1 MTGKPSVFVIGSGA
15 AGAAAARSLVAG
27 GAAVTLA
34 EPGRVGG
41 SCLWFACMPKKA
53 LYNAAHSA
61 RALTRAEQFGLTM
74 QGPGYDWPSV
84 LAWKWHAQ
92 ETYAGDQEAL
102 LTSRGVRLVKSPAR
116 FVGPGR
122 VAVGNQVLDP
132 DAIVV
137 ATGSEPV
144 RPPIPGAELADVS
157 SDAMGYESPPER
169 LVIIGGGYVGLEF
182 AGIYS
187 AFGTEVTIV
196 LRGAS
201 ALAKFDPEIVDITLR
216 ALARQGVRFV
226 TEASIKAIEGA
237 PGSFTVAYDDAERRA
252 HVLPC
257 DRVLLA
263 TGRRPSLASL
273 DLAAS
278 GIALDE
284 HGAPVLDD
292 ALRSSDP
299 RVYFAGDVAGRVQ
312 LTPAANAHGETVAR
326 SILTGTPVPVDLR
339 ALATAVFTV
348 PQLGQVGMTEEDARR
363 AGIEPIVRRS
373 TYEYVGAAVISDER
387 DGLVKLVFDPSDVL
401 IGAQVAS
408 PYASD
413 LIYALALAVRARMNA
428 AEIRAT
434 RAVHPSYAEAL
445 NWAAW

>member
-1 MTGKPSVFVIGSGA
+1 MTGKPSVLVIGSGA
-15 AGAAAARSLVAG
+15 AGAAAARNLVAG
-27 GAAVTLA
+27 GADVTLA
-34 EPGRVGG
+34 EAGRVGG
-41 SCLWFACMPKKA
+41 ACLWFACMPKKA
-53 LYNAAHSA
+53 LYNAAHAA
-61 RALTRAEQFGLTM
+61 RGVARAEQFGLTVD
-74 QGPGYDWPSV
+74 GAGFDWPSV

-102 LTSRGVRLVKSPAR
+102 LTSRGVRLVKVPAR
-116 FVGPGR
+116 FVGPAR
-122 VAVGNQVLDP
+122 VAVGSQVLEP

-137 ATGSEPV
+137 ATGSEPL
-144 RPPIPGAELADVS
+144 RPPIRGAELADVS
-157 SDAMGYESPPER
+157 VDAMSYQSPPKR

-187 AFGTEVTIV
+187 AFGAEVTV
-196 LRGAS
+196 LLRGTR
-201 ALAKFDPEIVDITLR
+201 ALPRFDPEIVDIALR
-216 ALARQGVRFV
+216 SLARQGVRFV
-226 TEASIKAIEGA
+226 TEASLKAITGGPGA
-237 PGSFTVAYDDAERRA
+237 FMVAYDDTDGQA
-252 HVLPC
+252 HVLDG

-263 TGRRPSLASL
+263 TGRRPALGGL

-299 RVYFAGDVAGRVQ
+299 RVYFAGDAAGRVQ
-312 LTPAANAHGETVAR
+312 LTPAANAQGETVAR
-326 SILTGTPVPVDLR
+326 SILTGAPVPVDLR

-363 AGIEPIVRRS
+363 AGIQPVVRRS

-387 DGLVKLVFDPSDVL
+387 DGLVKLVFDASDVL

-413 LIYALALAVRARMNA
+413 LIYALALAVRARMTA
-428 AEIRAT
+428 PEIQAT

>member
-1 MTGKPSVFVIGSGA
+1 MTGKPSVLVIGSGA
-15 AGAAAARSLVAG
+15 AGAAAARNLATG
-27 GAAVTLA
+27 GAEVTLA

-41 SCLWFACMPKKA
+41 ACLWFACVPKKA
-53 LYNAAHSA
+53 LYNAAHSV
-61 RALTRAEQFGLTM
+61 RSLPRAEQFGLTVADA
-74 QGPGYDWPSV
+74 GYDWPSV

-102 LTSRGVRLVKSPAR
+102 MASRGVRLVRMPAR

-122 VAVGNQVLDP
+122 VDLGGEVLEP

-144 RPPIPGAELADVS
+144 RPPIPGAEFADVS
-157 SDAMGYESPPER
+157 VDAMGYDAPPER
-169 LVIIGGGYVGLEF
+169 LAIIGGGYVGLEF

-187 AFGTEVTIV
+187 AFGTEVTMV
-196 LRGAS
+196 LRGTR
-201 ALAKFDPEIVDITLR
+201 ALPKFDPEIVDVALR

-226 TEASIKAIEGA
+226 TGASIHEIAGA
-237 PGSFTVAYDDAERRA
+237 PGAFSIRYDDAGGEARE
-252 HVLPC
+252 LSC

-263 TGRRPSLASL
+263 TGRRPALAAL

-284 HGAPVLDD
+284 RGAPVLDD

-299 RVYFAGDVAGRVQ
+299 RVYFAGDAAGRIQ
-312 LTPAANAHGETVAR
+312 LTPAANAQGETVAR
-326 SILTGTPVPVDLR
+326 SILGGTPVSVDLR
-339 ALATAVFTV
+339 ALPTAVFTV
-348 PQLGQVGMTEEDARR
+348 PQLAQVGMTEQDARA
-363 AGIEPIVRRS
+363 AGIEPTVRRM
-373 TYEYVGAAVISDER
+373 TYEYVAAAIITDER
-387 DGLVKLVFDPSDVL
+387 DGLVKLVLDADDVL

-413 LIYALALAVRARMNA
+413 LIYALALAVRARMTA
-428 AEIRAT
+428 PEIQAT

>member
-15 AGAAAARSLVAG
+15 AGAAAARNLVAG
-27 GAAVTLA
+27 GADVTLA

-41 SCLWFACMPKKA
+41 SCLWFACMPKRQ

-74 QGPGYDWPSV
+74 QDPGYDWPSV

-102 LTSRGVRLVKSPAR
+102 LTSRGVRLVKLPAR

-122 VAVGNQVLDP
+122 VAVGNQVLEP

-187 AFGTEVTIV
+187 AFGTEVTAV
-196 LRGAS
+196 LRGTRAMPR
-201 ALAKFDPEIVDITLR
+201 FDPEIVDVALR

-226 TEASIKAIEGA
+226 TKASIK
-237 PGSFTVAYDDAERRA
+237 
-252 HVLPC
+252 
-257 DRVLLA
+257 
-263 TGRRPSLASL
+263 
-273 DLAAS
+273 
-278 GIALDE
+278 
-284 HGAPVLDD
+284 
-292 ALRSSDP
+292 
-299 RVYFAGDVAGRVQ
+299 
-312 LTPAANAHGETVAR
+312 
-326 SILTGTPVPVDLR
+326 
-339 ALATAVFTV
+339 
-348 PQLGQVGMTEEDARR
+348 
-363 AGIEPIVRRS
+363 
-373 TYEYVGAAVISDER
+373 
-387 DGLVKLVFDPSDVL
+387 
-401 IGAQVAS
+401 
-408 PYASD
+408 
-413 LIYALALAVRARMNA
+413 
-428 AEIRAT
+428 EIT
-434 RAVHPSYAEAL
+434 
-445 NWAAW
+445 